1 MKTSGDLSCQTD
13 PLDDLRACVRMQP
26 RPTYAYMHMHCTQ
39 VWPAGMPAGWPAPPP
54 PYVYARAVARRLQ
67 PIPCAAPTKS
77 RLRRTTVHWPLAPRA
92 RWAHRSGRSST
103 RASKRD
109 RPARHGHGPPRP
121 PAFRLRVAHVLAG
134 HLSSWSWLDQA
145 SRARLAS

>member
-77 RLRRTTVHWPLAPRA
+77 RLRRTTVHWRRA
-92 RWAHRSGRSST
+92 RAELTGPVGHL
-103 RASKRD
+103 RAQANAI
-109 RPARHGHGPPRP
+109 ARHGTATALLARP
-121 PAFRLRVAHVLAG
+121 PAFRLRVARPGRTLVL
-134 HLSSWSWLDQA
+134 LILT
-145 SRARLAS
+145 